1 MNGAVICFGQQPCGF
16 FPKRFYEAKVRTARR
31 LQRELGGR
39 VIYFCHDSDHD
50 YRETTTPL
58 SDLKTG
64 EAKRL
69 NFDHVS
75 KIQKKYSPLF
85 AKRIKPDWQERTV
98 RVMPCFVGPKLVDVF
113 GAVRAETS
121 ADFCLDMYRRLGLLD
136 GIEVIRSG
144 DPEVRRRAID
154 VDDYFVDV
162 MYEGELVRARRNG
175 NKLTLHRGG
184 DEYFDLPYAE
194 PDKASISPARDTR
207 LRWMQSVVHCT
218 HYVAGA
224 GEAQYV
230 KREETP
236 EISFVERDAVE
247 RSHDSWVPDVS

>member
-1 MNGAVICFGQQPCGF
+1 MSTAVICFGQQPCGF
-16 FPKRFYEAKVRTARR
+16 FPKRFFEAKVRTARR

-39 VIYFCHDSDHD
+39 VVYFCHDSDHD

-64 EAKRL
+64 EAARL

-75 KIQKKYSPLF
+75 KLQKKYSPLF
-85 AKRIKPDWQERTV
+85 AKRIKPDWQEKTV
-98 RVMPCFVGPKLVDVF
+98 RVMPRFVSPNLVEVF
-113 GAVRAETS
+113 AAVRAETS
-121 ADFCLDMYRRLGLLD
+121 ADFCLEMYRRLGLLD
-136 GIEVIRSG
+136 GIELVRSG
-144 DPEVRRRAID
+144 DPEVRRHAID

-162 MYEGELVRARRNG
+162 TYEGELVRARRTG

-184 DEYFDLPYAE
+184 DEYLEVPFTE
-194 PDKASISPARDTR
+194 PEKARISPARDTR

-247 RSHDSWVPDVS
+247 RSHDSWVPDVG

>member
-1 MNGAVICFGQQPCGF
+1 
-16 FPKRFYEAKVRTARR
+16 
-31 LQRELGGR
+31 
-39 VIYFCHDSDHD
+39 
-50 YRETTTPL
+50 
-58 SDLKTG
+58 
-64 EAKRL
+64 
-69 NFDHVS
+69 
-75 KIQKKYSPLF
+75 
-85 AKRIKPDWQERTV
+85 
-98 RVMPCFVGPKLVDVF
+98 MPRFVGPKLVDVF
-113 GAVRAETS
+113 AAVRAETS
-121 ADFCLDMYRRLGLLD
+121 ADFCLEMYRRLGLLD
-136 GIEVIRSG
+136 GIEIVRSG

-162 MYEGELVRARRNG
+162 SYEGELVRARRTG

-184 DEYFDLPYAE
+184 DEYLEVPFTE
-194 PDKASISPARDTR
+194 PEKARISPARDTR

-247 RSHDSWVPDVS
+247 RSHDSWVPDVG